1 MVRNGRAEGGPDGTE
16 GEKRTN
22 KHGACSKRS
31 EFSEQGH
38 SVLSGAALR
47 GSLQRKDLAPGASP
61 RTETSG
67 NLRSSKGIPGSGKS
81 GQRNRKGNF

>member
-1 MVRNGRAEGGPDGTE
+1 MGLKGKNEPTSMVPAASAWNSR
-16 GEKRTN
+16 
-22 KHGACSKRS
+22 
-31 EFSEQGH
+31 EQGR

-67 NLRSSKGIPGSGKS
+67 NLRSSKKGIPGSGKS
-81 GQRNRKGNF
+81 GQRNRKGSF